1 MNTANLIELAR
12 ECPDISVT
20 VRLGDLMDAF
30 RTMVSEVREEM
41 EMKTAEDLTDRLV
54 KRDETARI
62 LGVDTTTLWRWE
74 KEDYLIPV
82 RVGRSVKYRY
92 SDIARIAGEKGKSIQ
107 INR

>member
-1 MNTANLIELAR
+1 MNTTNLIELAR

-20 VRLGDLMDAF
+20 VRLGDLVDAF

-54 KRDETARI
+54 NRVETALI
-62 LGVDTTTLWRWE
+62 LGVNPSTLWRWE
-74 KEDYLIPV
+74 KEDYLHPV

-92 SDIARIAGEKGKSIQ
+92 SEIARVAGERRK
-107 INR
+107 IN